1 MNVTMPAPAPTATP
15 AAPPSDRIAPR
26 ERTSTTP
33 SERRTDDE
41 RTFEEQLDEV
51 AVALGSTPRQDPI
64 EARTKPHT
72 TSGPSATVSTAFAAP
87 LASTTPTPPATAG
100 TAGDTPGD
108 TAVAAPP
115 VAIAAPVVTEI
126 EGPHALLVAAP
137 TTQALSA
144 PATST
149 DGTPPSTADV
159 PTPATTE
166 PTPTATVP
174 TTTTT
179 DTPAPATTE
188 PTPATTLPTAPTE
201 PVTVTTEPTAT
212 ATLPTTTD
220 TPAPATTDPTAT
232 ANLPTTTTE
241 PGTTSDANATP
252 LPTLT
257 TPANTGPI
265 ATAATSV
272 GGADPA
278 PHQTSLGAASKLALD
293 ATSDDVDAPIDAK
306 IDITGIDSADGAD
319 TTTPPVLVNQASSL
333 RRDDAPARVAGGPA
347 PLITDAADDLAP
359 PIRLAPPRTIAVD
372 LNDEGLGPLR
382 VVATTEQRTV
392 HLAVSAGEAIVRD
405 ALVRQQA
412 DLRNDLADAGLQL
425 GSFEVDARA
434 ADRDH
439 TDQPTATSDS
449 DRDRQTARSAAGRA
463 AATPIHDTHESDG
476 HLDLRL

>member
-87 LASTTPTPPATAG
+87 LASTKPTPPATAG

-149 DGTPPSTADV
+149 DGTPPSTTDV
-159 PTPATTE
+159 ATPATTE

-188 PTPATTLPTAPTE
+188 PTPTATLPTPTDT
-201 PVTVTTEPTAT
+201 PVPATTEPTAT

-257 TPANTGPI
+257 SPANTGPI